1 LDKKVLEGMG
11 DKRSEEE
18 KRVKDI
24 DFASFKKMNMN

>member
-1 LDKKVLEGMG
+1 VLENLG

-18 KRVKDI
+18 KKMKDI